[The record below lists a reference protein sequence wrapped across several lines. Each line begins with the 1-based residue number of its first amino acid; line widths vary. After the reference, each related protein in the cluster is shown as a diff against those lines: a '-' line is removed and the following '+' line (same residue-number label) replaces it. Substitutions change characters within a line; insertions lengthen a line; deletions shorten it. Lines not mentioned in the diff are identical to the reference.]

1 MQNNLTLKS
10 LFDSLDEIEL
20 EPNQLYLLFC
30 IKERKESKINV
41 FQPLRA
47 LLDKKL
53 ISSKEVVNQGYLLE
67 QYLVTAEGAVI
78 LDKLDGVPEIAFVV
92 TEKTQGT
99 LLSRAEEYNEMFPKM
114 KAGSGSYMR
123 SNPKDVKDALNWFLI
138 NYKYP
143 WDIILKATA
152 RYLDDEEV
160 KGFKYTSTSRYFI
173 KKMDVSRTITS
184 KLADWCEIVQN
195 GEEIAERP
203 NFSDKVV

>member
-10 LFDSLDEIEL
+10 LFDSLDENEL

-53 ISSKEVVNQGYLLE
+53 ISSKDVVNQGYLLE
-67 QYLVTAEGAVI
+67 QYLVTAEGVAILETVGYTSTKEPVI
-78 LDKLDGVPEIAFVV
+78 DSKLDLSTI
-92 TEKTQGT
+92 TQQ
-99 LLSRAEEYNEMFPKM
+99 YNDMFPKM

-123 SNPKDVKDALNWFLI
+123 SNPKDVKDALKWFI
-138 NYKYP
+138 TNYKYP

-152 RYLDDEEV
+152 RYLDDEEL
-160 KGFKYTSTSRYFI
+160 KSFKYTSTSRYFI

-195 GEEIAERP
+195 GEEIVERP

>member
-10 LFDSLDEIEL
+10 LFDSLDENEL

-53 ISSKEVVNQGYLLE
+53 ISSQEVVNQGYLLE
-67 QYLVTAEGAVI
+67 QYLVTPEGAAILETVGYTSTKEPVI
-78 LDKLDGVPEIAFVV
+78 DSKMDLSTI
-92 TEKTQGT
+92 TQQ
-99 LLSRAEEYNEMFPKM
+99 YNDMFPKM

-123 SNPKDVKDALNWFLI
+123 SNPKDVKDALKWFI
-138 NYKYP
+138 TNYKYP

-152 RYLDDEEV
+152 RYLDDEEL
-160 KGFKYTSTSRYFI
+160 KSFKYTSTSRYFI
-173 KKMDVSRTITS
+173 KKMDVSRTVTS

-195 GEEIAERP
+195 GEEIVERP